1 MSEPVT
7 PDDYRVDD
15 EAAERCPYCG
25 RPFATEHLH
34 TLHVGER
41 HADAMTDAERE
52 AYEAADDE
60 ESENLFIFHIKVM
73 AIITL
78 VTFVFI
84 YTYTFVWL

>member
-1 MSEPVT
+1 MPEQLT
-7 PDDYRVDD
+7 PDQYRVDD
-15 EAAERCPYCG
+15 EAAEHCPYCG
-25 RPFATEHLH
+25 RPLATEHLR

-41 HADAMTDAERE
+41 HADAMTDAEEE
-52 AYEAADDE
+52 AYEAAHDE
-60 ESENLFIFHIKVM
+60 ESEDLFIFHIKVM

>member
-1 MSEPVT
+1 MSNTLT
-7 PDDYRVDD
+7 PDRYTVDD
-15 EAAERCPYCG
+15 EAAEHCPYCG
-25 RPFATEHLH
+25 RPLATEHLR

-41 HADAMTDAERE
+41 HPDAMTDAEAD
-52 AYEAADDE
+52 AYEAAHE
-60 ESENLFIFHIKVM
+60 TESEDLFIFHIKVM